1 MHVIDE
7 LKAGSTAT
15 AAATAAA
22 TATAAAATATRPG
35 VKGVYVKVSAIDPG
49 SGIARVSR
57 VVILV
62 VQGDA
67 RSSKLDQ
74 DWLRL
79 HSVGGD
85 VAYWN
90 QRRRYRGGAA
100 QQI

>member
-22 TATAAAATATRPG
+22 TATAAAAATATRPG

-57 VVILV
+57 VVILF

-85 VAYWN
+85 VAYRN

-100 QQI
+100 Q